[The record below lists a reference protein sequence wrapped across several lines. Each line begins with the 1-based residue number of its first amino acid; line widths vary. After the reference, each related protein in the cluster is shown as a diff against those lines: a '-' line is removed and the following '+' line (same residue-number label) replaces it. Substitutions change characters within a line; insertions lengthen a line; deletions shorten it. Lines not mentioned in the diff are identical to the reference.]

1 MSKLK
6 GIYTDIVKIRR
17 MVFAELARLALKD
30 AECEEFDKIPYRIID
45 TEEATYRSSIFKER
59 AIVAA
64 RVRMGLGMDYET
76 NQEHKLL
83 SEGIRDFLKN
93 DNQLKEPLVNVIRF
107 ACEKC
112 PTNAH
117 FVTNNCRKCLAH
129 PCSIVCP
136 VDAITIEEHAAVI
149 DQEKCINCGKCK
161 EACPYEAI
169 VNYERPCAA
178 ACGVDAI
185 ESDDYDRAKINQ
197 DKCVSCGQ
205 CIIACP
211 FGAIADKSMIF
222 QLLKSIKRGEDVRA
236 IIAPSFV
243 GQFGPLVSAEKI
255 VAALKELGMKE
266 VREVSLGADFASL
279 HEAELFAEDIP
290 EKQPYLGTSCCPSW
304 TYVADKHVPEVKD
317 NISESSSPMIFAAQS
332 VKENNEDS
340 KVVFIGPCV
349 SKKLEALSDKVKEE
363 VDFVITFE
371 ELAAI
376 FVAADIELT
385 KVDAEEEIRDAS
397 YYGRAYANAGGVA
410 EAIRQNLKEKYQ
422 LDPQITK
429 ADGLADCKK
438 TLLKAKAGVLDGH
451 LIEGMACEGGCVGGP
466 GTLLATKR
474 GAKYVDKFA
483 DESPYK
489 FAFENKKLNKKEKKE

>member
-6 GIYTDIVKIRR
+6 GIYTDIDKIRR
-17 MVFAELARLALKD
+17 MVFAELARLAFKD
-30 AECEEFDKIPYRIID
+30 AKCEEFDKIPYRIVD
-45 TEEATYRSSIFKER
+45 SEEATYRSSIFKER
-59 AIVAA
+59 AIVSA
-64 RVRMGLGMDYET
+64 RVRLGLGMDYEM
-76 NQEHKLL
+76 NQEHRLL
-83 SEGIRDFLKN
+83 SENIRDFLEN
-93 DNQLKEPLVNVIRF
+93 NNQLEKPLVNVIRF

-112 PTNAH
+112 PTDTH
-117 FVTNNCRKCLAH
+117 FVTDNCRKCLAH

-136 VDAITIEEHAAVI
+136 VDAITIEEQAAVI

-185 ESDDYDRAKINQ
+185 ESDDYNRAKINH

-211 FGAIADKSMIF
+211 FGAIADKSMIY
-222 QLLKSIKRGEDVRA
+222 QLLKSIIGGEDVRA

-255 VAALKELGMKE
+255 VAALKKLGMKE

-279 HEAELFAEDIP
+279 HEADLFAEDVP
-290 EKQPYLGTSCCPSW
+290 KEQPYLGTSCCPSW
-304 TYVADKHVPEVKD
+304 TYVADKHVPEVRE
-317 NISESSSPMIFAAQS
+317 NISDSSSPMIFAAQS
-332 VKENNEDS
+332 VKEDNEDS

-349 SKKLEALSDKVKEE
+349 SKKLEALNDKVKEE

-385 KVDAEEEIRDAS
+385 KVDAEEEINDAS
-397 YYGRAYANAGGVA
+397 YYGRAYANSGGVA
-410 EAIRQNLKEKYQ
+410 EAIRQNLKEKYSI
-422 LDPQITK
+422 DPPITK

-438 TLLKAKAGVLDGH
+438 TLTKAKAGVLEGH

-466 GTLLATKR
+466 GTLLSTNR
-474 GAKYVDKFA
+474 GAKYVNEFA
-483 DESPYK
+483 DESPCEY
-489 FAFENKKLNKKEKKE
+489 AFENGKLNNKDN

>member
-1 MSKLK
+1 MIKLK
-6 GIYTDIVKIRR
+6 GIYTDIDKIRR
-17 MVFAELARLALKD
+17 MVFAELAKLALKD

-45 TEEATYRSSIFKER
+45 SEEATYRSSIFKER
-59 AIVAA
+59 AIVSA
-64 RVRMGLGMDYET
+64 RVRMGLGMDYEM

-83 SEGIRDFLKN
+83 SDGIKSFLEN
-93 DNQLKEPLVNVIRF
+93 DNKLQEPLVNVIRF

-112 PTNAH
+112 PTDTH
-117 FVTNNCRKCLAH
+117 FVTDNCRKCLAH

-136 VDAITIEEHAAVI
+136 VDAVTIEEDAAVI
-149 DQEKCINCGKCK
+149 DQDKCINCGKCK

-185 ESDDYDRAKINQ
+185 ESDDYGRAKINHE
-197 DKCVSCGQ
+197 KCVSCGQ

-211 FGAIADKSMIF
+211 FGAIADKSMIY
-222 QLLKSIKRGEDVRA
+222 QLLKSIKREEDIRA

-243 GQFGPLVSAEKI
+243 GQFGPLVSSGKI
-255 VAALKELGMKE
+255 IKALKKLGIKE
-266 VREVSLGADFASL
+266 VREVSLGADFASI
-279 HEAELFAEDIP
+279 HEADLFAEDVP
-290 EKQPYLGTSCCPSW
+290 DKQPYLGTSCCPSW
-304 TYVADKHVPEVKD
+304 TYVADKHVPEVRD
-317 NISESSSPMIFAAQS
+317 NISDSSSPMIFAAQS
-332 VKENNEDS
+332 VKEENEDS

-385 KVDAEEEIRDAS
+385 KVDEKEEINDAS

-410 EAIRQNLKEKYQ
+410 EAIRQNLKEKYDI
-422 LDPQITK
+422 DPSITK
-429 ADGLADCKK
+429 ADGLTDCKK
-438 TLLKAKAGVLDGH
+438 TLTKAKAGVLDGH

-466 GTLLATKR
+466 GTLLSTKR
-474 GAKYVDKFA
+474 GNKYVKEFA

-489 FAFENKKLNKKEKKE
+489 LAFENDKIND

>member
-17 MVFAELARLALKD
+17 MVFAEIARLALKD

-64 RVRMGLGMDYET
+64 RVRMGLSMDYAS

-83 SEGIRDFLKN
+83 SEGIREFLAEEG
-93 DNQLKEPLVNVIRF
+93 QLKEPLVNVIRF

-136 VDAITIEEHAAVI
+136 VDAITIEENAAVI

-161 EACPYEAI
+161 AACPYEAI

-178 ACGVDAI
+178 ACGVNAI
-185 ESDDYDRAKINQ
+185 ESDEHMRAKINH

-211 FGAIADKSMIF
+211 FGAIADKSMIY
-222 QLLKSIKRGEDVRA
+222 QLLRSIKAGNDVRA

-255 VAALKELGMKE
+255 VAALKKLGLNE

-279 HEAELFAEDIP
+279 HEAELFAHDIP
-290 EKQPYLGTSCCPSW
+290 DKQPYLGTSCCPSW
-304 TYVADKHVPEVKD
+304 TYVADKHVPEVKE
-317 NISESSSPMIFAAQS
+317 NISESSSPMIFAAES
-332 VKENNEDS
+332 VKSDNQESE
-340 KVVFIGPCV
+340 VVFIGPCV
-349 SKKLEALSDKVKEE
+349 SKKLEALSPKVKDKV
-363 VDFVITFE
+363 DYVITFE

-376 FVAADIELT
+376 FVAAGIELT
-385 KVDAEEEIRDAS
+385 KVETEAEIEDAS
-397 YYGRAYANAGGVA
+397 YYGRGYANAGGVA
-410 EAIRQNLKEKYQ
+410 AAISQNLKEQYEIE
-422 LDPQITK
+422 PEISR
-429 ADGLADCKK
+429 ADGLASCKK
-438 TLLKAKAGVLDGH
+438 TLLLAKAGKLAGY

-466 GTLLATKR
+466 GTLLATNR
-474 GAKYVDKFA
+474 GAKYVSKFA
-483 DESPYK
+483 DQSPYK
-489 FAFENKKLNKKEKKE
+489 FAFENKNLAKDKN

>member
-30 AECEEFDKIPYRIID
+30 AASEEFDKIPYRIID
-45 TEEATYRSSIFKER
+45 TEESTYRSSIFKER

-64 RVRMGLGMDYET
+64 RVRLGLGMDYET

-83 SEGIRDFLKN
+83 SEGVKDFLEN
-93 DNQLKEPLVNVIRF
+93 ENQLDKPLVNVIRF

-136 VDAITIEEHAAVI
+136 VDAITIEEKAAVI

-161 EACPYEAI
+161 KACPYEAI
-169 VNYERPCAA
+169 VNYERPCAE

-185 ESDDYDRAKINQ
+185 ESDEYQRAKINQ
-197 DKCVSCGQ
+197 NNCVSCGQ

-222 QLLKSIKRGEDVRA
+222 QLLKAIKKGEDIRA

-243 GQFGPLVSAEKI
+243 GQFGPLVKAEQI
-255 VAALKELGMKE
+255 VAALAKLGIKEI
-266 VREVSLGADFASL
+266 REVSLGADFASL
-279 HEAELFAEDIP
+279 HEADLFAEDVP
-290 EKQPYLGTSCCPSW
+290 EEQPYLGTSCCPSW
-304 TYVADKHVPEVKD
+304 TYVAEKHVPEVKE
-317 NISESSSPMIFAAQS
+317 NISASSSPMIFAARS
-332 VKENNEDS
+332 VKENNKDS

-349 SKKLEALSDKVKEE
+349 SKKLEALSPKVKDE
-363 VDFVITFE
+363 VDYVITFE

-385 KVDAEEEIRDAS
+385 KVESEEEINDAS
-397 YYGRAYANAGGVA
+397 YYGRAYAKAGGVA
-410 EAIRQNLKEKYQ
+410 EAIKQNLKEKYGIE
-422 LDPQITK
+422 PAIAK

-438 TLLKAKAGVLDGH
+438 TLTKAKAGVLDGY

-466 GTLLATKR
+466 GTLLTTQR
-474 GAKYVDKFA
+474 GAKYVGDFA

-489 FAFENKKLNKKEKKE
+489 YAFENDKLKGEAD